1 MGGSPDIP
9 HVDTP
14 HTVLKLA
21 DSVDIHPLPIVSY
34 LHFVIRTYP
43 DPFSTLL

>member
-1 MGGSPDIP
+1 MGSSPDIP

-21 DSVDIHPLPIVSY
+21 DSVDVDPLSFASY